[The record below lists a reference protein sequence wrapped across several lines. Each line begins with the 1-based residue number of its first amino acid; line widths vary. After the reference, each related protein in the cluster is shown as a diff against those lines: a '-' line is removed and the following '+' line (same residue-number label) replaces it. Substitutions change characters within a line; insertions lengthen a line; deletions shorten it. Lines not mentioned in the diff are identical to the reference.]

1 MIDLNAILATA
12 KDEKEVIQKYLDEF
26 SKEDPQVK
34 EGLQNEKKDI
44 NECWDFIVN
53 KAKKEL
59 NGKNGFLNP
68 NTVFGWAIHY
78 YTEEKE
84 KIDEELKLLGASKT
98 KTKEA
103 ETEKKEEPKK
113 SKKVE
118 DNRPKV
124 EQVSIFDL

>member
-12 KDEKEVIQKYLDEF
+12 KNEKEVIQKYLEEV
-26 SKEDPQVK
+26 SKEDSQVK

-84 KIDEELKLLGASKT
+84 TIDEELKLLGASKT
-98 KTKEA
+98 KTKEI
-103 ETEKKEEPKK
+103 EKKEETKK